1 MILLEKAIKIVL
13 ESISVK
19 DPEEINLMEALHRII
34 AEDVFSD
41 LDMPAFDRS
50 AMDGYACKMKDIHR
64 ELKVIEVIA
73 AGQFPQKVIH
83 DGECSQIMT
92 GAPIPEGADCV
103 LMVEDIE
110 KTGENTIRYKKE
122 KTKENIRYQG
132 EDLKKGQIVI
142 KAGTCLEPA
151 HLALLATV
159 GKAKVTVYQRPVVG
173 IISTG
178 DELVEPDQIP
188 VKSQIRNSNAYQLYG
203 QVIKN
208 RAIPLYFGI
217 AEDKADV
224 LYNAI
229 KNALEKSDILLLTGG
244 VSMGEFDYVPE
255 IMKQLGI
262 EIKFQKIAVQP
273 GKPTTFGVKGQKLI
287 FGLPG
292 NPVSSFIQYELVVKP
307 AVYRMMGLNYH
318 PAPLYLPFGIEY
330 TRKHTE
336 RMAWFPVVLNEKG
349 EIIPSEYHGSAHIN
363 SLADAFGIASIE
375 IGKSKI
381 EKGELVHVRLI

>member
-19 DPEEINLMEALHRII
+19 DPEEITLMEALHRII
-34 AEDVFSD
+34 AEDIFSD

-122 KTKENIRYQG
+122 KTKKNIRYQG

-203 QVIKN
+203 QVLKN

-307 AVYRMMGLNYH
+307 AVYRIMGLNYH

>member
-229 KNALEKSDILLLTGG
+229 KNALEKSDILLVTGG

-255 IMKQLGI
+255 IMNQLGI
-262 EIKFQKIAVQP
+262 EIKFQKMAVQP

-330 TRKHTE
+330 TRKQTE